1 MGGGSRVIAFD
12 SRFNR
17 EVLLKLGSYFATP
30 ECLTDLIDEIEIT
43 DDEVP
48 IAIFERAAAMRE
60 RIRTAYNWDSVAMAY
75 LEVCRQLAP
84 VQSGA
89 LVAAH

>member
-1 MGGGSRVIAFD
+1 
-12 SRFNR
+12 
-17 EVLLKLGSYFATP
+17 VLLKLGSFFATP
-30 ECLTDLIDEIEIT
+30 EHLTDLIDEVEII
-43 DDEVP
+43 DEEVP
-48 IAIFERAAAMRE
+48 FAGMERAVAMRE